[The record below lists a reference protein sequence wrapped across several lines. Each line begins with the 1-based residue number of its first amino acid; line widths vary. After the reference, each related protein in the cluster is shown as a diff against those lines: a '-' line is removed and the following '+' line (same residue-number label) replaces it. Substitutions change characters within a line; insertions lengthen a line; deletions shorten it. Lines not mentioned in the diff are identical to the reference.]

1 MGEEERFEFHQLPRD
16 VESEVRAQAKDTA
29 ELFEKWGLSGRMK
42 FATFLY
48 NSHFQSYQKDS
59 FTLDFFQSP
68 VVNSVLTMP
77 SSSGHPAPLSMAS
90 AVTSVEVDQVP
101 CTLLSMNFFDRL
113 KSSGIVRENGAIVK
127 CFDEMYDN
135 FLVSDE
141 LRKVLIIKDS
151 ENYDVFGAKD
161 RSEFLFKVFT
171 HITLGGP
178 VNQYEDEVKPYLSTG
193 KLLYK
198 TLLTVVKKPSTSK
211 LSIAS
216 TVLDVKAKVDEDV
229 VFPWR
234 QVDGGHPQSFC
245 YLIIDNIKRQV
256 TAWYHTWH

>member
-1 MGEEERFEFHQLPRD
+1 MGEEEKFEFHQLPRD
-16 VESEVRAQAKDTA
+16 VAAEVQSQAKETA

-48 NSHFQSYQKDS
+48 NRHFQLYQKEQ

-77 SSSGHPAPLSMAS
+77 SSSGHPVPLSMAS
-90 AVTSVEVDQVP
+90 DVTAVEAIRVP
-101 CTLLSMNFFDRL
+101 CTVLSMNFFDRL
-113 KSSGIVRENGAIVK
+113 KNNGIVRESGTIVK
-127 CFDEMYDN
+127 CFDEMCDD

-141 LRKVLIIKDS
+141 LRKVLIMKES
-151 ENYDVFGAKD
+151 EKYDVFGDKD
-161 RSEFLFKVFT
+161 RVEFLFKVFT

-178 VNQYEDEVKPYLSTG
+178 INQYEDEVKPYLSTS

-198 TLLTVVKKPSTSK
+198 TLLTVVKEPSTSK

-216 TVLDVKAKVDEDV
+216 TVLNVRPKVDGEV

-234 QVDGGHPQSFC
+234 QRDGEHPQSFC
-245 YLIIDNIKRQV
+245 YLIIDNIKREV
-256 TAWYHTWH
+256 IAWYHTWH